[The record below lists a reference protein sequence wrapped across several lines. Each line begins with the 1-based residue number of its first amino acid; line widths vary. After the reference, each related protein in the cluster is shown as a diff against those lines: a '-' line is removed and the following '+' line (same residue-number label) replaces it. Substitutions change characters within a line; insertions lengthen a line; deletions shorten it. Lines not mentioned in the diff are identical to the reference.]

1 MGQRLKR
8 WVSIKEKMKEKWRI
22 KSKIKNG
29 VSEENTRISKT
40 KAITKDKGKLSQAEE
55 I

>member
-1 MGQRLKR
+1 MR
-8 WVSIKEKMKEKWRI
+8 VNIKEKMKEKWRI
-22 KSKIKNG
+22 KNKVKKG
-29 VSEENTRISKT
+29 VSEENIRISKT